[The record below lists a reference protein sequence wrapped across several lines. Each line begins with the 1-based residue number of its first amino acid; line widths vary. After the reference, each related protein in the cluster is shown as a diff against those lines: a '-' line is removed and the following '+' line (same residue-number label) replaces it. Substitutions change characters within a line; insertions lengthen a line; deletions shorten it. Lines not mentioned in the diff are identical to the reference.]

1 MANRYQTS
9 KIYRIVFNDGKYY
22 IGSTTQELNI
32 RMNVHKTLSK
42 KHTTTLYEHVHK
54 VGWENAS
61 ITLIENYPCASKDEL
76 NKKEKEYRIHAK
88 DDMLCLNDTD
98 DIEDTDSTN
107 NTIYKYGKLYRL
119 ICDTGYYYIGCTV
132 SELPFRLNNHKQ
144 LSKTNNDPLYVYIN
158 SIGWDT
164 VKIELIKR
172 ISCYSKGELEQLKE
186 QYIHTLEYSLLCLNH
201 LKLEEEEEEEVEVE
215 EVEKEEDEEEEEV
228 EEEEVEVD
236 EEEEEEEEEVE
247 VEEEEEEETYIDGK
261 IYQLLCIDGHY
272 YYGSTVQR
280 LCERLSTHKK
290 LSKTDKTVLYNHINT
305 IGWDNVSME
314 LVEDY
319 PCETTQQL
327 RAKEDEYI
335 TQSKDDPLCLNV
347 KRAYVSK
354 DERKEKVKE
363 YYEENKDEILA
374 YSVQYREE
382 HREEILE
389 KKLIYREQNRTLLC
403 EKQKEYAQ
411 QHPEIVHEARK
422 KYYEN
427 HKEEQ
432 AEYYKEYRKA
442 HQQRIQ
448 AKQLEWK
455 KKKREE
461 NAEQIAKDR
470 ESKLQKRKEKSD
482 ARIKKDCD
490 IHLCECGGTYQLYR
504 KSRHD
509 NSKKHTDFV
518 KTQSAT

>member
-42 KHTTTLYEHVHK
+42 KHTTTLYEHVRK

-201 LKLEEEEEEEVEVE
+201 LKLEEEEKEEVEEEEEEVEEE
-215 EVEKEEDEEEEEV
+215 EVEEV

-272 YYGSTVQR
+272 YYGSTIQQ
-280 LCERLSTHKK
+280 LYKRLSTHKN

-335 TQSKDDPLCLNV
+335 RQSKNDPLCLNV
-347 KRAYVSK
+347 NRACVS
-354 DERKEKVKE
+354 
-363 YYEENKDEILA
+363 KDEILA

-411 QHPEIVHEARK
+411 QHPESIREAK
-422 KYYEN
+422 KQYYEN
-427 HKEEQ
+427 HKEECS
-432 AEYYKEYRKA
+432 EYYKEYRKA

-490 IHLCECGGTYQLYR
+490 VHLCECGGTYQLYR